1 MGIAGKKSGRRN
13 DSEGVLALNPSVL
26 FIDILHSKN
35 MFVYYSYNY
44 KMRKNKNIFHQKKQT
59 MLNKIGPP
67 SQDADGP
74 KSY

>member
-44 KMRKNKNIFHQKKQT
+44 KMRKNEKYF
-59 MLNKIGPP
+59 PP
-67 SQDADGP
+67 KETDHA
-74 KSY
+74 